1 MENPLPPRG
10 RVIRQLALGPLRPP
24 PLAVLPA
31 VQPPLPL
38 AVLPA
43 VQPPLLPIP
52 PINQPP
58 LVEQAPGIQPAEVRA
73 RRRIRQRRGQPYL
86 RGTNLKCIT
95 LIV

>member
-1 MENPLPPRG
+1 MLDINLENPLPPRG

-24 PLAVLPA
+24 
-31 VQPPLPL
+31 PL

-95 LIV
+95 LMV